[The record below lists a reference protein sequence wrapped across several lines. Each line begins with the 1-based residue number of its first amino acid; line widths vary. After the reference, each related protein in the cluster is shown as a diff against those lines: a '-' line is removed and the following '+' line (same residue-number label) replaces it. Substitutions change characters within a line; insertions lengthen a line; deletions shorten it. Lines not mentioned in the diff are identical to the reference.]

1 MIIKDKV
8 FVVTGAARGLG
19 FALAKDLAEAGGRL
33 ALVDMNAEG
42 LEQAASTLR
51 EQGTDVRFYAV
62 NVTSEEEVTAL
73 FDNVLKDFGRI
84 DGLINNAGITRDSL
98 LVKRKDG
105 NIETMKT
112 RDWQQVID
120 VNLTGVFLCGREAAA
135 RMVQTNTPG
144 VIVNISSVCR
154 DGNIGQSNY
163 SAAKAGV
170 TALTSTWAK
179 ELCRYGIRVG
189 AVAPGYVNTEMVQQI
204 RAEVLDKL
212 KAQIPLGRLAEPN
225 EIAHTARYIIENDY
239 FTSRTI
245 SVDGGYRL

>member
-8 FVVTGAARGLG
+8 FVVTGGARGLG
-19 FALAKDLAEAGGRL
+19 FAFAKDLAEVGARL

-42 LEQAASTLR
+42 LAEAARILG
-51 EQGTDVRFYAV
+51 EQGTEVKTYAV
-62 NVTSEEEVTAL
+62 NVTSDEAVTAL
-73 FDNVLKDFGRI
+73 FDSILADFGRI

-98 LVKRKDG
+98 LVKSRDG
-105 NIETMKT
+105 EIQKMKT
-112 RDWQQVID
+112 SDWQQVID

-135 RMVQTNTPG
+135 RMVQTKNPG

-154 DGNIGQSNY
+154 DGNMGQSNY

-170 TALTSTWAK
+170 SALTTTWAK
-179 ELCRYGIRVG
+179 ELMRYGIRVG

-204 RAEVLDKL
+204 RAEVLEKI
-212 KAQIPLGRLAEPN
+212 KTQVPMGRLAEPH

-239 FTSRTI
+239 FTGRTI
-245 SVDGGYRL
+245 GIDGGLRI

>member
-1 MIIKDKV
+1 MLIKDNV

-19 FALAKDLAEAGGRL
+19 FACAQNLAGAGARL
-33 ALVDMNAEG
+33 ALVDLNAEG
-42 LEQAASTLR
+42 LAQAVATLHA
-51 EQGTDVRFYAV
+51 QGTEARSYAV
-62 NVTSEEEVTAL
+62 NVTAEAEVTAL
-73 FDNVLKDFGRI
+73 FDQVLQDFGGLH
-84 DGLINNAGITRDSL
+84 GLINNAGITRDSL

-105 NIETMKT
+105 VLSTMTT

-170 TALTSTWAK
+170 TALTATWAK
-179 ELCRYGIRVG
+179 ELSRYGIRVG

-204 RAEVLDKL
+204 RSDVLDKL
-212 KAQIPLGRLAEPN
+212 KAQIPLGRLAEPA

-245 SVDGGYRL
+245 GVDGGYRL

>member
-1 MIIKDKV
+1 MIIRDKV

-19 FALAKDLAEAGGRL
+19 FAFAKDLAEAGARL
-33 ALVDMNAEG
+33 ALVDLNAEG
-42 LEQAASTLR
+42 LEQSTNSLR
-51 EQGTDVRFYAV
+51 EQGAEVRFYAV

-73 FDNVLKDFGRI
+73 FDSVQKDFGRI

-135 RMVQTNTPG
+135 RMVQANTQG

-204 RAEVLDKL
+204 RPEVLDKV
-212 KAQIPLGRLAEPN
+212 KAQVPMGRLAEPK
-225 EIAHTARYIIENDY
+225 EIAHSARYIIENDY
-239 FTSRTI
+239 FTGRTI
-245 SVDGGYRL
+245 SVDGGLRL